1 MLCMAV
7 ALASSPGL
15 LLVDEPFMGLAPA
28 VTASLIDHFGNLAR
42 AGVAMV
48 MADESRTALKRVG
61 LDRIIDITKFG
72 SGTRQGND

>member
-28 VTASLIDHFGNLAR
+28 ITASLIDDFGNLAR

-48 MADESRTALKRVG
+48 MADESRTTLKRVG